1 MSNYILWKKYIIM
14 EDLMNCNFDKN
25 RNINEDEKRKIIRDF
40 LEGNDILVLINHK
53 EKDLRCIKDKKR
65 KKEILD
71 RVALIN
77 EIRENIINNYFK
89 GITGD
94 EENLTIN
101 ESGLKLILALYIES
115 LDKEIE
121 EMIRVHKVLKV
132 KFGLEKVIYSVNHNK
147 ELTVEDL
154 IKRYK
159 EYVSIYSSY
168 LAQVIEYKKNLT
180 IAKRNKIQY
189 VFNIIVS
196 IATVVSM
203 FTGIVALYFQSK

>member
-1 MSNYILWKKYIIM
+1 
-14 EDLMNCNFDKN
+14 MNCNFDKN

-53 EKDLRCIKDKKR
+53 EKDLRYIKDKKR
-65 KKEILD
+65 KKEILN